1 MSSGGGNTQVTT
13 ENPYAPSEPY
23 LKDIMSEAENIYQSD
38 AGKSYFPGSTVVPFA
53 PDTAA
58 ALDLQRARS
67 YDLMGP
73 SSIYNTAV
81 GTATDAA
88 TGAMGTS
95 YGGPNLGIGIGSS
108 FMNRQSG
115 GLDSAYTGRQAY
127 GELTPQADYLSSVR
141 SAISSDVMGDIQ
153 SQFAGQGRTGTSP
166 AAQAAASRAFTQ
178 AYAPIAQ
185 SAAEAERTRELSA
198 READIVR
205 QQQARTGAI
214 GREFRADQSQIGRE
228 QQALEAQQ
236 RRLYGASQAD
246 IGRRQQAN
254 EAMLRRRL
262 SGANML
268 PGLQGGM
275 DDRINMGISG
285 LGGVG
290 AAYEDL
296 AGRQIQDQIARFD
309 YEQQSPFMRLQQYAS
324 LINPIAGRGTSQ
336 YASGPSAN
344 PLLSGLTGAYM
355 GSQMFGGNPYG
366 MAIGALGGILG

>member
-13 ENPYAPSEPY
+13 EKPYEPSEPY

-58 ALDLQRARS
+58 ALDLQRARA

-115 GLDSAYTGRQAY
+115 GLDNAYNQ
-127 GELTPQADYLSSVR
+127 LTPQADYLSDVR

-153 SQFAGQGRTGTSP
+153 SQFGGMGRTGTSP

-185 SAAEAERTRELSA
+185 SAAESERTRQLQSGE
-198 READIVR
+198 R
-205 QQQARTGAI
+205 AI
-214 GREFRADQSQIGRE
+214 GRQFRADQSQIGRE

-246 IGRRQQAN
+246 IGRGQQAT
-254 EAMLRRRL
+254 EAMFRRRM

-275 DDRINMGISG
+275 DERINMGISG

-336 YASGPSAN
+336 YATGPSAN

-366 MAIGALGGILG
+366 MALGALGGILG

>member
-13 ENPYAPSEPY
+13 EKPYEPSEPY

-58 ALDLQRARS
+58 ALDLQRARA

-115 GLDSAYTGRQAY
+115 GLDNAYNQ
-127 GELTPQADYLSSVR
+127 LTPQADYLSDVR

-153 SQFAGQGRTGTSP
+153 SQFGAMGRTGTSP

-185 SAAEAERTRELSA
+185 SAAETERTRHK
-198 READIVR
+198 
-205 QQQARTGAI
+205 T
-214 GREFRADQSQIGRE
+214 
-228 QQALEAQQ
+228 
-236 RRLYGASQAD
+236 
-246 IGRRQQAN
+246 
-254 EAMLRRRL
+254 
-262 SGANML
+262 
-268 PGLQGGM
+268 
-275 DDRINMGISG
+275 
-285 LGGVG
+285 
-290 AAYEDL
+290 
-296 AGRQIQDQIARFD
+296 
-309 YEQQSPFMRLQQYAS
+309 
-324 LINPIAGRGTSQ
+324 
-336 YASGPSAN
+336 
-344 PLLSGLTGAYM
+344 
-355 GSQMFGGNPYG
+355 
-366 MAIGALGGILG
+366 